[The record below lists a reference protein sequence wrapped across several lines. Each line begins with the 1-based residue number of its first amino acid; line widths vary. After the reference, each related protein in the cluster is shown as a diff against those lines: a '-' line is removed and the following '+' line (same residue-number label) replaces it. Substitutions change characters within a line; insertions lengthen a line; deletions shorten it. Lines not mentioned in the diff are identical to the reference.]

1 MSTAI
6 NTTVSKYGSIRRLTH
21 ADTKKAAP
29 TLLASFRND
38 ALAKLLVVHI
48 KSQEERDQVELA
60 LYEAYLNQHMT
71 KGYCF
76 GIGETASGFETVAIW
91 SHPESINM
99 GLESFAHLM
108 ESGYDKVWAIL
119 NDVGREKVFYGM
131 LPLLHDSCDRI
142 LNNDSRF
149 KHKKLF
155 TLVYLGSLPSAQGK
169 GNVRKMFSYMFD
181 KYVDVT
187 ENSIC
192 YLESSSPT
200 NIPIYN
206 RFDYHFYEDIM
217 LGENFDGA
225 QEGKDFAVMNVMI
238 RGHKGADWRQEVNHV
253 DGKL

>member
-1 MSTAI
+1 MSTSI
-6 NTTVSKYGSIRRLTH
+6 NTNVSKYGNIRRLNH

-29 TLLASFRND
+29 TLLASFKND
-38 ALAKLLVVHI
+38 ALAELLVVHI
-48 KSQEERDQVELA
+48 KSQEERDRVELA

-76 GIGETASGFETVAIW
+76 GINETPSGFETVAVW
-91 SHPESINM
+91 SHPDSIDM

-119 NDVGREKVFYGM
+119 GKEGREKVFYGM
-131 LPLLHDSCDRI
+131 LPLLHDSCVRI
-142 LNNDSRF
+142 LSNDSRF
-149 KHKKLF
+149 KHKNLF

-169 GNVRKMFSYMFD
+169 GNVRKMFSYVFD

-192 YLESSSPT
+192 YLESSSPS

-206 RFDYHFYEDIM
+206 RFGFYFYEDIM

-225 QEGKDFAVMNVMI
+225 QEGKDFAMMNVMI
-238 RGHKGADWRQEVNHV
+238 RGNKGADWRQEANNLG
-253 DGKL
+253 GKL